1 MAEGG
6 DERDIGIARIDD
18 DFADGARVAQA
29 DVLPGLAAVH
39 GLVDA
44 VALRDVAAQ
53 AGFSRADVQNIW
65 IGHRHGEA
73 ANGGRAFLV
82 EDRGPGQSAVGRLKD
97 TAAGA
102 SEVVGGGIP
111 GDAGCRERTAAA
123 KGSDQ
128 AIFHAFEGGI
138 LVL

>member
-1 MAEGG
+1 
-6 DERDIGIARIDD
+6 
-18 DFADGARVAQA
+18 
-29 DVLPGLAAVH
+29 
-39 GLVDA
+39 
-44 VALRDVAAQ
+44 
-53 AGFSRADVQNIW
+53 
-65 IGHRHGEA
+65 
-73 ANGGRAFLV
+73 V

-111 GDAGCRERTAAA
+111 GDAGCRERTAAT

-138 LVL
+138 LVLGWLGSLRLGGGLRSRLRILFFGGVFLRRDERGTKKKDGAKQNDAYRRNSDHEFLLSKGNWTGDILNPREVRREETVEV